1 MMYGVQIIRICWE
14 ISGKFLDKPNSENYH
29 KAETK
34 AGRKGG
40 REGKSGEERRKEEKQ
55 KAKEAGRRNSV
66 RSVMINR

>member
-40 REGKSGEERRKEEKQ
+40 REGGKKE
-55 KAKEAGRRNSV
+55 
-66 RSVMINR
+66 